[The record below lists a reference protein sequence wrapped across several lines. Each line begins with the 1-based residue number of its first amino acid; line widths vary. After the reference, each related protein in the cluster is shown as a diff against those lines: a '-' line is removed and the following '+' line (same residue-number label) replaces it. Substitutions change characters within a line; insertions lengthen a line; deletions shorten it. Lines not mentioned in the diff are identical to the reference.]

1 MNLEYIKEYPL
12 TLMGFD
18 SISEGMVL
26 HLVKSLGFS
35 EYDYDYDN
43 IELYVSR
50 LIRDKKICNV
60 LYDEEQKIKLHISI
74 PDFIYNRGIAGK
86 CQTDLLSA
94 QMVKKLVYVVA
105 DLSRKYKMSVIFT
118 TQYRS
123 AERRV

>member
-50 LIRDKKICNV
+50 LIRDKKICKM
-60 LYDEEQKIKLHISI
+60 LGKRKEKIKWQNEPEDHNYPAAKSYLNLLYEEDIVEHIV
-74 PDFIYNRGIAGK
+74 K
-86 CQTDLLSA
+86 DL
-94 QMVKKLVYVVA
+94 
-105 DLSRKYKMSVIFT
+105 IN
-118 TQYRS
+118 
-123 AERRV
+123 